1 MGGYSIDIIID
12 ITIAG
17 RFHESGFSC
26 FVAAEL
32 TCLIV
37 NETRTILRYQ
47 EIEKPLRVRDLY

>member
-1 MGGYSIDIIID
+1 MGGYSIDVIID

-17 RFHESGFSC
+17 RFYENGFSC
-26 FVAAEL
+26 FITAEL

-47 EIEKPLRVRDLY
+47 EIEKPLRD